1 MKWIAHRWPNFSVD
15 FPKLISCCI
24 PVWIPNENCVK
35 IGKSL
40 IRWNGKILF
49 FPPLFPS
56 SSFSISLSHPSTSLF
71 CHLIWMDIHCFVV
84 CLCEISNM
92 SHLSVLYFGAARDSQ
107 DELIT
112 KTNNRTSVRD
122 KYKVMEQTNQKSA
135 FTKQL
140 QTGLCD
146 NMWVCTIEILDVNS
160 GAHTYIHIN
169 AQVQVYTQ
177 PTSVHV
183 HTDTYHPIIQ
193 SQVANLPNNKWVI
206 HTVYCALLLS
216 SVSQRMCAGLIIFNG
231 ACDRLH
237 YIIFPLCL
245 RQWALCKA
253 WQM

>member
-1 MKWIAHRWPNFSVD
+1 MEK
-15 FPKLISCCI
+15 
-24 PVWIPNENCVK
+24 
-35 IGKSL
+35 
-40 IRWNGKILF
+40 
-49 FPPLFPS
+49 
-56 SSFSISLSHPSTSLF
+56 SSFSPLSFLPLHSQSPSLTPLPLCF
-71 CHLIWMDIHCFVV
+71 AIWYGWIFIVLWSAYASQDQ
-84 CLCEISNM
+84 ISNM

-112 KTNNRTSVRD
+112 NTNNRTSVRD